1 MASNLLQQALKQID
15 QRNRQKAITG
25 NPMYAN
31 QDIENAY
38 SSYFNTAAANERAS
52 EALALQKSTA
62 EANQALS
69 RESLALSK
77 SQSAFS
83 NALALQQAENQK
95 SSQTTQALSNIA
107 NLGVTLYGVDRLT
120 GGTGQKALTSMVSA
134 TPIAAD
140 AIAGYGTFADTTAG
154 AGLTWGSSEYT
165 QALQEI
171 GLSETQL
178 SSLVGTEGAVTS
190 DSWFSSAVS
199 SAWDWLSG
207 LF

>member
-15 QRNRQKAITG
+15 QRNRQKAIAG

-69 RESLALSK
+69 RKSLALSE
-77 SQSAFS
+77 SQSAFN
-83 NALALQQAENQK
+83 NALALQQLENQK

-120 GGTGQKALTSMVSA
+120 GGTGWNALKNAGGTGWNALENMFSA
-134 TPIAAD
+134 APE
-140 AIAGYGTFADTTAG
+140 TFADTTAG
-154 AGLTWGSSEYT
+154 AGLTWGSSAYT
-165 QALQEI
+165 EALQDI

-178 SSLVGTEGAVTS
+178 SSLVGTEGAITS
-190 DSWFSSAVS
+190 DSWLS
-199 SAWDWLSG
+199 SAWDWLSS